1 MAAVREKPLS
11 PVACLPSLRHWY
23 RHSRSS
29 KKKGTES
36 LLAVLLAKRHWP
48 NHAWREEYYRL
59 TSVCVCVFWLALN
72 TNAHLSLSL
81 SLCVCV
87 CVCVCVLSFSYSTYK
102 EDRNLM
108 MLMEFVP
115 GGEIFSHLR
124 KRGRFSFSMTRF
136 YIASIVLAIQY
147 LHAMDIVYRDLKPE
161 NLLLDE
167 RGYLKITDFGF
178 AKIVPDR
185 TWTLCGTPEYLAPEI
200 ITSKGHGKGVDWWA
214 LGILMFEM
222 LAGYPPFF
230 DENPFGIYQKIL
242 AGRIEFPRHFDAPAK
257 DLERK
262 LLSSDRT
269 KRIGNLKNGAED
281 IKKHKWFKGFDF
293 KALIEGKMQSEI
305 VPDVKSAGD
314 TNNFDKYADSL
325 EDTSRPLVD
334 KATAEK
340 LFKDF

>member
-1 MAAVREKPLS
+1 M
-11 PVACLPSLRHWY
+11 
-23 RHSRSS
+23 
-29 KKKGTES
+29 
-36 LLAVLLAKRHWP
+36 LLAKRHWP